1 MGHPLIE
8 LRQLTKRFGSKSGG
22 ILAVD
27 RISFSVEPGEVLG
40 FLGPN
45 GAGKSTTMKMVAGF
59 LAPTSGTALVGG
71 HDVVQEPLAVKEAI
85 GYLPEGAP
93 AYPDMTAE
101 SFLEFIGQV
110 RGLKGDAKRKAI
122 DLAVTRTNIQGVM
135 RQPIDTL
142 SKGFKRRVG
151 LAQAIMHEPSV
162 LIMDEPTDGLDPN
175 QKHEVR
181 NLIKEMA
188 AKGAAGGKAI
198 VLSTHILEEVEA
210 VCTRAIIISGGRIVA
225 DGTPE
230 ELMGKSRYHNSVVLS
245 LATSGTSSQSI
256 FETLGALAGVAGVE
270 GDGQGGG
277 GGGPVRCTI
286 LAKGGKP
293 IATSVSQCV
302 RSKGWQVET
311 MRVDHG
317 RLEEVFRDLTANGRR
332 EARA

>member
-1 MGHPLIE
+1 MGQPLIE
-8 LRQLTKRFGSKSGG
+8 LRQLTKRFGGTSG

-71 HDVVQEPLAVKEAI
+71 HDVVQEQLAVKEAI

-93 AYPDMTAE
+93 AYPDMTPE

-225 DGTPE
+225 DGTPDQ
-230 ELMGKSRYHNSVVLS
+230 LMGKSRYHNSVVLS
-245 LATSGTSSQSI
+245 LAPSGASPQSI

-270 GDGQGGG
+270 GDGRGGG
-277 GGGPVRCTI
+277 GGGSVRCTV
-286 LAKGGKP
+286 LAKGGQP
-293 IATSVSQCV
+293 IATAVGQCV
-302 RSKGWQVET
+302 RAKGWQVET

-317 RLEEVFRDLTANGRR
+317 RLEEVFRDLTSNGRR